1 MDLNAATNI
10 KQEGQRIKEIGM
22 SLPELTPLESK
33 SLDPHR
39 IRKSKI
45 ELMKI

>member
-1 MDLNAATNI
+1 
-10 KQEGQRIKEIGM
+10 M

-33 SLDPHR
+33 SLDPRR

-45 ELMKI
+45 ELNQMI